1 MTGILDYITRVDDL
15 LDEFKRQSLIQSNT
29 MNSSMKVTEGLQN
42 ESKQILAEIKTI
54 QQEISDLSN
63 KTLQITY
70 PAEGGS
76 KSVSAGVTTMNFVTG
91 VATLPT
97 GSHEDMSDSLHNDG
111 DTHCRS
117 LLLKSDKPITI
128 RFDEEGAFSPDAHA
142 YFQVQHKA
150 FRNLRITTTDSETSI
165 SVQAFANPATAAY
178 MSSSAS
184 VYSTGETRDWL
195 EIDGDTYFTDA
206 LVQNA
211 SENEN
216 IPINNDEITIVNISM
231 YAKEQLKFRIW
242 FYSRDT
248 FAVNDLLGFID
259 FDLPTTAITKVIG
272 ATTYYYYNISDVD
285 LSYRDADATSDIDPE
300 LHIQVENKSVAA
312 KTADAAGKIQL
323 SLSYGTNA

>member
-1 MTGILDYITRVDDL
+1 MAGILDYISRVDDL
-15 LDEFKRQSLIQSNT
+15 IDEFKRQSLIQSNT
-29 MNSSMKVTEGLQN
+29 INTSMKDVEILQK
-42 ESKQILAEIKTI
+42 ESKQILGEIKSI
-54 QQEISDLSN
+54 QQGISDLSN

-70 PAEGGS
+70 PEEGGN
-76 KSVSAGVTTMNFVTG
+76 KTVPAGVTTLNFATG

-97 GSHEDMSDSLHNDG
+97 GSHENMSDSLHNDG

-142 YFQVQHKA
+142 YFQIQHKP
-150 FRNLRITTTDSETSI
+150 FRNLRITTIDAETNI
-165 SVQAFANPATAAY
+165 SVQAFANPSTAAY
-178 MSSSAS
+178 MSSSSS

-206 LVQNA
+206 LAQDV

-216 IPINNDEITIVNISM
+216 IPINGAEITIVNISL

-285 LSYRDADATSDIDPE
+285 LAYRDADSTSDVDSE
-300 LHIQVENKSVAA
+300 LHIQVENKSVAG
-312 KTADAAGKIQL
+312 KTAAAAGKMQI

>member
-1 MTGILDYITRVDDL
+1 MSGIMDYITRMDDL
-15 LDEFKRQSLIQSNT
+15 LEEFKRQSLIQSNAT
-29 MNSSMKVTEGLQN
+29 NTSMKAVGVLQE
-42 ESKQILAEIKTI
+42 ESKQVLSEIRTI
-54 QQEISDLSN
+54 QQGISDLSN
-63 KTLQITY
+63 RTLQITY
-70 PAEGGS
+70 PEQGGS
-76 KSVSAGVTTMNFVTG
+76 KTVPAGVTVLNFANG

-97 GSHEDMSDSLHNDG
+97 GGHEDMSDSLHNDG

-117 LLLKSDKPITI
+117 LLLKSDKPVVI
-128 RFDEEGAFSPDAHA
+128 RFDEDGAFSPDSHA
-142 YFQVQHKA
+142 YFQIQHKE
-150 FRNLRITTTDSETSI
+150 FRTLTITTTDTETNI
-165 SVQAFANPATAAY
+165 SVQAFTNPNTAAY

-184 VYSTGETRDWL
+184 VFSTGETRDWI

-206 LVQNA
+206 LIQDA

-216 IPINNDEITIVNISM
+216 IPINGAEITIVNISL
-231 YAKEQLKFRIW
+231 YAREQLKFRIW

-248 FAVNDLLGFID
+248 FAANDLLGFID

-272 ATTYYYYNISDVD
+272 ATTYYYYNISDVE
-285 LSYRDADATSDIDPE
+285 LSYRDADSASDIDSE

>member
-1 MTGILDYITRVDDL
+1 MSGILDYITRMDDL
-15 LDEFKRQSLIQSNT
+15 LEEFKRQSLIQSNA
-29 MNSSMKVTEGLQN
+29 MNGSMKAVENLQG
-42 ESKQILAEIKTI
+42 ETSQTLHEIREI

-63 KTLQITY
+63 KKLQITY
-70 PAEGGS
+70 PASGGNR
-76 KSVSAGVTTMNFVTG
+76 SVPAGVTTFNFVTG

-97 GSHEDMSDSLHNDG
+97 GVHEEMSESLHNDG

-117 LLLKSDKPITI
+117 LLLKSDKPVVI
-128 RFDEEGAFSPDAHA
+128 RFDEDGAFSPDPHA
-142 YFQVQHKA
+142 YFQIHHKA
-150 FRNLRITTTDSETSI
+150 FRNVSITSTDAETNI
-165 SVQAFANPATAAY
+165 SVQAFTNPYTTAY

-216 IPINNDEITIVNISM
+216 IPINNSEITIINMSL
-231 YAKEQLKFRIW
+231 YAIEQLKFRVW

-248 FAVNDLLGFID
+248 FLQNDLLGFID

-272 ATTYYYYNISDVD
+272 GTTYYYYNISDVD
-285 LSYRDADATSDIDPE
+285 MSYRDADSTSDTDPE
-300 LHIQVENKSVAA
+300 LHIQIENKSVAA
-312 KTADAAGKIQL
+312 KTADAAGKVQV